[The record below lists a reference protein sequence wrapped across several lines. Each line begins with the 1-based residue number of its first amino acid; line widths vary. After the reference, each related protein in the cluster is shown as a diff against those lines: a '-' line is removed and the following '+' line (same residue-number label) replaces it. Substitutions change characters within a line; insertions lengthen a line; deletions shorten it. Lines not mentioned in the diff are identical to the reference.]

1 MICTGI
7 LFSAMSLQPNQ
18 NWSDFEQLG
27 FRSQL
32 WLTIKRKFAKKDA
45 GHVESIFYAAES
57 KAAEWVTPE
66 IRHLMN
72 PPIGLQLYRP
82 RNPGEIG
89 SFGNEYRFSRISA
102 TRIMKLNSLNFGLA
116 FEVILR
122 NSISITD
129 KRTSSTYHQTDA
141 VAQ

>member
-1 MICTGI
+1 
-7 LFSAMSLQPNQ
+7 
-18 NWSDFEQLG
+18 
-27 FRSQL
+27 
-32 WLTIKRKFAKKDA
+32 
-45 GHVESIFYAAES
+45 
-57 KAAEWVTPE
+57 
-66 IRHLMN
+66 MN
-72 PPIGLQLYRP
+72 PPIGLQSTEELYGP